1 VHRLLER
8 VMDASLTALLPQS
21 RRFQTGSI
29 VVPASRFLCEHL
41 HQELLFRACISRIS
55 AQVPVVTTGKLTHTW
70 RQQIP
75 CGIDIPIVAGP
86 ALRAPP
92 LPLIEPQLIESEPAH
107 RAVLARGIP
116 PVHFHQQ
123 CAVPLT
129 LVPQLPSQ
137 FAECGV
143 LDRAGTSPTRQSLH
157 IQVFNGDD
165 IKFPH

>member
-1 VHRLLER
+1 MPAKDVAAALSALGR
-8 VMDASLTALLPQS
+8 SLTALLPQS

-41 HQELLFRACISRIS
+41 HQKLLFWACISRIH
-55 AQVPVVTTGKLTHTW
+55 AQVPVVTTGKLTHTL

-75 CGIDIPIVAGP
+75 CGIDIPIMAAP

-92 LPLIEPQLIESEPAH
+92 LPLIEPQLIEPEPAH
-107 RAVLARGIP
+107 RAVLARGVP
-116 PVHFHQQ
+116 PVHFQQ
-123 CAVPLT
+123 QRAVPLA

-143 LDRAGTSPTRQSLH
+143 LERAGRSPTPQSP
-157 IQVFNGDD
+157 VE
-165 IKFPH
+165 